1 MQSYTLSN
9 GMHYVKRKN
18 KNVTQFKRR
27 EIKKLDKKCDEPEIN
42 ARKNFFAAL
51 TSAPALYGQ
60 LLHYHNH
67 LNITI
72 TLPTMTVAGEIEILI
87 FSTNFQ
93 RKQLKRLAT
102 DSVHVF

>member
-72 TLPTMTVAGEIEILI
+72 TYHDCGRGDRDIDILHK
-87 FSTNFQ
+87 FSEKT
-93 RKQLKRLAT
+93 T
-102 DSVHVF
+102 ETPSY